1 MFLFKKHFTS
11 NFSSNSLQI
20 DFLSSELHVDSAN
33 EYNNTVEICDEI
45 PYNQWYNNDIH
56 FCEIFFLKHF
66 LFHPLNQPADP
77 VSIASSVTS
86 PSDGAVAPG
95 TLATVTIT
103 LTMEAGTSYAYSV
116 DIDVI
121 SDRLNIISLE
131 GDVGGSDIPCGDPVF
146 TDATL
151 TSTNEEKTKQQATLD
166 LGVVSASSE
175 CPVIKIYM

>member
-1 MFLFKKHFTS
+1 M
-11 NFSSNSLQI
+11 
-20 DFLSSELHVDSAN
+20 
-33 EYNNTVEICDEI
+33 
-45 PYNQWYNNDIH
+45 
-56 FCEIFFLKHF
+56 
-66 LFHPLNQPADP
+66 
-77 VSIASSVTS
+77 TS

-116 DIDVI
+116 DVDVI
-121 SDRLNIISLE
+121 SDTLNIISLE

-151 TSTNEEKTKQQATLD
+151 TSLDEEKTKQQATLD

-175 CPVIKIYM
+175 CTPPPVKRNIYIYILASQGFLSTSE